1 MRKLVFGL
9 LGFAALGV
17 GALSV
22 QPAAAQPYYP
32 GYGYRGPA
40 VEYRYGRPA
49 PAVRVQYGRP
59 YYRASAIIGRPSWR
73 VIARSAPCAGA
84 GSSPGEPGTATA
96 GCAVRSRSAAR
107 PLDPAIAIKA
117 EERAPRG
124 ALFI

>member
-59 YYRASAIIGRPSWR
+59 YYGRPYYGRPYGGYRPVRPVRRLLGR
-73 VIARSAPCAGA
+73 VPAGLERLPLGAPSDRGLPH
-84 GSSPGEPGTATA
+84 GRQT
-96 GCAVRSRSAAR
+96 RL
-107 PLDPAIAIKA
+107 PL
-117 EERAPRG
+117 
-124 ALFI
+124 LS

>member
-59 YYRASAIIGRPSWR
+59 YYGRPYYRTSLW
-73 VIARSAPCAGA
+73 GL
-84 GSSPGEPGTATA
+84 SP
-96 GCAVRSRSAAR
+96 R
-107 PLDPAIAIKA
+107 PP
-117 EERAPRG
+117 RAPVLGRVPAGLERLPLGAPSDRG
-124 ALFI
+124 LPHGR